1 MIRAFLVGLIDL
13 TVGGRGEQCPP
24 LYTNAAIIRW
34 SGVERTSLFGASS
47 TSDSIDRTFLHC
59 HRVTVHRTE
68 RTENNT
74 NRSLI
79 PRIQHRI
86 QHGSHTLSKSTKYTN
101 YEIFIWFFYNFDIDK
116 ISYRNER
123 SKIILNGEPYNNGS
137 RLRGFTIDLYRAS
150 STNVRPV
157 LSRSRV
163 DN

>member
-1 MIRAFLVGLIDL
+1 MRCTAVALMIRAFLVGLIDL

-101 YEIFIWFFYNFDIDK
+101 YEIFIYFF
-116 ISYRNER
+116 
-123 SKIILNGEPYNNGS
+123 IILISTRY
-137 RLRGFTIDLYRAS
+137 RIATRDRKLY
-150 STNVRPV
+150 
-157 LSRSRV
+157 
-163 DN
+163 